1 MEEWVCL
8 VHEFVC
14 AWTRILHMCMQSSSL
29 EMKKKRVQ
37 EQEKKKK
44 KKRDFYTNW
53 AGDVCGT
60 KRVMIRLF
68 HYEQCNFRLQKVFF
82 LLFSFSFLPNGN
94 TRVFSSNKP
103 EGLKCLKKKNTHMQ
117 YPCATIK
124 TGFANLAEWDGF
136 MDSGSDMKRSVVI
149 FRCSI
154 RTSCDG
160 RLKIAYLRR
169 GAPVSAEE

>member
-1 MEEWVCL
+1 MSVFGAWVCVCMDTDIAH
-8 VHEFVC
+8 VHAKLQLGDEEK
-14 AWTRILHMCMQSSSL
+14 AGTGTR
-29 EMKKKRVQ
+29 KR
-37 EQEKKKK
+37 KKK
-44 KKRDFYTNW
+44 KKRETFTLIEQEMFVVQSELW
-53 AGDVCGT
+53 SGFFIMSSVISGC
-60 KRVMIRLF
+60 RRL
-68 HYEQCNFRLQKVFF
+68 FF

-124 TGFANLAEWDGF
+124 TGFANSAEWDGF

>member
-1 MEEWVCL
+1 MSVFGAWVCVCMDTDIAH
-8 VHEFVC
+8 VHAKLQLGDEEK
-14 AWTRILHMCMQSSSL
+14 AGTGTR
-29 EMKKKRVQ
+29 
-37 EQEKKKK
+37 KKKK
-44 KKRDFYTNW
+44 KKREFYTNW

-124 TGFANLAEWDGF
+124 TGFANSAEWDGF

>member
-1 MEEWVCL
+1 MSVFGAWVCVCMDTDIAH
-8 VHEFVC
+8 VHAKLQLGDEEK
-14 AWTRILHMCMQSSSL
+14 AGTGTR
-29 EMKKKRVQ
+29 
-37 EQEKKKK
+37 KKKK

-124 TGFANLAEWDGF
+124 TGFANSAEWDGF

>member
-1 MEEWVCL
+1 MSVFGARVCVCMDTDIAHVHAKLQLGDEEK
-8 VHEFVC
+8 
-14 AWTRILHMCMQSSSL
+14 AGTGTR
-29 EMKKKRVQ
+29 
-37 EQEKKKK
+37 KKKK

-124 TGFANLAEWDGF
+124 TGFANSAEWDGF

>member
-44 KKRDFYTNW
+44 KERDFYTNW

-82 LLFSFSFLPNGN
+82 LLFSFSFLPTGN

-103 EGLKCLKKKNTHMQ
+103 EGLKCLKKKKVHTCSTHVPQ
-117 YPCATIK
+117 SKQALQIQQNETVLWI
-124 TGFANLAEWDGF
+124 LAAIWN
-136 MDSGSDMKRSVVI
+136 V
-149 FRCSI
+149 
-154 RTSCDG
+154 
-160 RLKIAYLRR
+160 A
-169 GAPVSAEE
+169 

>member
-1 MEEWVCL
+1 MSVFGAWVCVCMDTDIAH
-8 VHEFVC
+8 VHAKLQLGDEEK
-14 AWTRILHMCMQSSSL
+14 AGTGTR
-29 EMKKKRVQ
+29 
-37 EQEKKKK
+37 KKKK
-44 KKRDFYTNW
+44 KKREFYTNW